1 MLWVLVTIVLPLVLP
16 VLAMLCLQLFP
27 QVVPTADWITPIK
40 DGQLCWGA
48 IGMAFSGMY
57 DVLFP
62 IQTVVVDVNLRGFAV
77 IGLAISIFVSA
88 IIAAFGSV
96 APTPVGGDSGKS
108 WLGHYAILKA
118 SLALTIFTAIGY
130 AVIHIKTN

>member
-57 DVLFP
+57 DVPLYRNY
-62 IQTVVVDVNLRGFAV
+62 IGTQMALHYSFA
-77 IGLAISIFVSA
+77 F
-88 IIAAFGSV
+88 
-96 APTPVGGDSGKS
+96 
-108 WLGHYAILKA
+108 
-118 SLALTIFTAIGY
+118 SLSKN
-130 AVIHIKTN
+130 IKL